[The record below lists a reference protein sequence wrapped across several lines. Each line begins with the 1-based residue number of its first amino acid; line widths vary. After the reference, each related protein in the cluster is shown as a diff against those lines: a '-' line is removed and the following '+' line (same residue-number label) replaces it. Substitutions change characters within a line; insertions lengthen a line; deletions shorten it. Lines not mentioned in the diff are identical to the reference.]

1 MTRWTVVLVLAEV
14 WRIKSD
20 KVTLGN
26 LARPVRSSSSNTA
39 GRWALGSVSGGTL
52 QPRHAALL
60 GDAARQRRGAGRPLL
75 VVWPR
80 PSLGIATMDE
90 YGSLF
95 LDGCVAVVVAGA
107 LQAASCQTG
116 CTLEP
121 AHHQVRSG
129 AQWTVLCQGS
139 LLMCVP
145 GDAERV
151 KRKSPPSRPKS
162 HRRRRRRLRRQLGCH
177 QPAGVY
183 RYESA
188 VSRQSICFC
197 SPRLSSQRTAICFF
211 TFPSDLVSICRL
223 TEADGADLSMP
234 DNPETGRSS

>member
-1 MTRWTVVLVLAEV
+1 MTKGHWGTWHGRYAAPAP
-14 WRIKSD
+14 IP
-20 KVTLGN
+20 LG
-26 LARPVRSSSSNTA
+26 A
-39 GRWALGSVSGGTL
+39 GRWAACRVVPCSHATPPCSEMLRDSGEG
-52 QPRHAALL
+52 QGAHYWSC
-60 GDAARQRRGAGRPLL
+60 GRGPA
-75 VVWPR
+75 
-80 PSLGIATMDE
+80 LGIATMDE
-90 YGSLF
+90 HGSLF

-145 GDAERV
+145 GEAERV

-162 HRRRRRRLRRQLGCH
+162 HRRRRRRRQLGCH

-183 RYESA
+183 RHESA
-188 VSRQSICFC
+188 VSRQSICFG

-234 DNPETGRSS
+234 DNPETRRSS